1 MSDAPLQLDT
11 LAQGAQ
17 RVEDVGAALASWIAQ
32 TRRTLD
38 VALYSVHI
46 PGPVGDRVFAAVRD
60 ASVRGVAVRALV
72 HRPDVEPTALHA
84 TAAPRTRVDTLRR
97 AGVHIELT
105 EQVRDLMHH
114 KFVVRDDA
122 AVWTGSTNWT
132 LDDFGAEENVIV
144 RVDSRAIAD
153 AYSAVF
159 AELWATR
166 QIDGT
171 GDHEPAFHPVG
182 DAQVRPWFCP
192 GRGRALSHRMAD
204 RVTTARRRV
213 RVASP
218 IITAGPVLSAL
229 SVAARGRADV
239 SGIVDIS
246 QTARVLGQWNEG
258 VPTWKGPVLEQ
269 VLLEC
274 GFAGKASSEDYGRPG
289 SVRDTMHAKVLVAD
303 DAAFVGSFNLSRS
316 GEANAENVLEIE
328 DAAIADRLA
337 AWIDELRLR
346 YPPAATVLADGDAP
360 A

>member
-1 MSDAPLQLDT
+1 M
-11 LAQGAQ
+11 
-17 RVEDVGAALASWIAQ
+17 
-32 TRRTLD
+32 
-38 VALYSVHI
+38 
-46 PGPVGDRVFAAVRD
+46 RD
-60 ASVRGVAVRALV
+60 ASARGVAVRALV
-72 HRPDVEPTALHA
+72 HRPDLQPTALHA
-84 TAAPRTRVDTLRR
+84 TAAPRTRVDVLRR
-97 AGVHIELT
+97 AGVHMELS
-105 EQVRDLMHH
+105 EQARDLMHH
-114 KFVVRDDA
+114 KFAVRDDA

-159 AELWATR
+159 SELWASR
-166 QIDGT
+166 QIEGT
-171 GDHEPAFHPVG
+171 GEHDPAFHPVG
-182 DAQVRPWFCP
+182 DARVRPWFCP

-218 IITAGPVLSAL
+218 IITAGPILSAL
-229 SVAARGRADV
+229 SAAARGRADV

-246 QTARVLGQWNEG
+246 QTTRVLGQWNDG
-258 VPTWKGPVLEQ
+258 APTWKAPVLEQ
-269 VLLEC
+269 VLVEC

-303 DAAFVGSFNLSRS
+303 DAVFVGSFNLSRS

-328 DAAIADRLA
+328 DAATADRLA
-337 AWIDELRLR
+337 AWVDELRLR
-346 YPPAATVLADGDAP
+346 YPPAAAALPGGGAA